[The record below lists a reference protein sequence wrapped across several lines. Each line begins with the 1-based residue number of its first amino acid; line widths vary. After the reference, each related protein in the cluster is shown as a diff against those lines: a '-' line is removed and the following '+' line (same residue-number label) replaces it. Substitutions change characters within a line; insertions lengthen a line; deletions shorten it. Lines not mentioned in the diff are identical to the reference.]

1 MSTALSNV
9 EASALLQPDPPLEI
23 EQSLEKD
30 KSVTGHS
37 GSFENEA
44 VDKSE
49 ELLNFEHDD
58 DIDDDEL
65 EALRIAALQ
74 SRKQKKPEKPSYS
87 FKQHPSRNNLTQIV
101 LGAPPTQPTQNAI
114 PKTVPL
120 PDTSLPPPG
129 YVPIR

>member
-1 MSTALSNV
+1 MSVLRQWRVRRNQRHGTNY
-9 EASALLQPDPPLEI
+9 
-23 EQSLEKD
+23 
-30 KSVTGHS
+30 T
-37 GSFENEA
+37 NEGA
-44 VDKSE
+44 DQ
-49 ELLNFEHDD
+49 HP
-58 DIDDDEL
+58 DDDEL

-114 PKTVPL
+114 PKTVAL